1 MKGFIFLL
9 LLLIVVVQLS
19 EQQPRRRRWRPIR
32 LRRRTRPLTAFDRA
46 PSEPERY
53 HVAVP
58 AYAPFRP
65 AEDREDKLDRRRR
78 RRRRR
83 RGGRDPVAP
92 VSAMPPALLCSPGSG
107 NDY

>member
-1 MKGFIFLL
+1 MGWSIRMKGFIFLL
-9 LLLIVVVQLS
+9 LLLIVVVQ
-19 EQQPRRRRWRPIR
+19 
-32 LRRRTRPLTAFDRA
+32 

-78 RRRRR
+78 RRRSR
-83 RGGRDPVAP
+83 RGGRDPAAP
-92 VSAMPPALLCSPGSG
+92 VTAMPPALFVPQEVEMTTEEAVLAMVTEV
-107 NDY
+107 DTTDFV